1 MFGDD
6 NKNKLTLLNTMKI
19 TIVDSQGA
27 NNELCQMIYAK
38 ITKEYVDKIKI
49 SSIQNISDLYHN
61 LSQREEEASQGLLN
75 TLWMEEIST
84 SRPSVIILYYYIKEG
99 STKEEE
105 EIKISKIIEEISQ
118 NDKNVYVYLFIMVP
132 PQEVDIYQHL
142 KDDDKSPNAI
152 RKKLERDFIYIFT
165 SKDITKTIELSKL
178 CNSLIICSTN
188 YYRKVKKEIMT
199 KKNESMNLEEIIKY
213 DIMMGILST
222 LKSKKKEI
230 CLSKHLKE
238 AYDIIC
244 SKSFDH
250 KKYLYGKPENTKQN
264 FFEIRAIADW
274 LLFKIMNL
282 NLKITEN
289 MYANKK
295 KNQIVTKQKNL
306 DAQSKIDIIYKHI
319 KIFSSFDYGDK
330 DKEDDPFY
338 FYRDFWIYKRYINLM
353 EFFEKNINEL
363 KDEKKYINKIGIVIF
378 NILFIFMKMIKFY
391 KKYLKDIDMTNVMI
405 NNSEIPINLISTKP
419 NIYYAKPPNFIYE
432 DPNTNEKI
440 EIGYNDEIYLKK
452 FINNNDLTLDK
463 MFVRLKNTLIPN
475 ILLFYYKT
483 AKLQKGYEISNIAND
498 TVMLS
503 KPNPNAVKEND
514 MRGLEIYLNI
524 LRLNASKEGID
535 ENNLYTFSDINDI
548 MFDLYMNFDLYENCK
563 KFPKI
568 YINFLNK
575 FTQCLI
581 YQMEN
586 LKENEKFNNI
596 KKTALFKSLSILG
609 SYKLLNEKEQDI
621 FNILLN
627 DEEFIPSY
635 EDKEEDN
642 MVLEIN
648 NNLVDDKNQNEDAEK
663 NLDTKYAKKN
673 DILIN
678 INLPKK
684 YNKIDNNEQS
694 SISFE
699 YSIKDIEKSQERK
712 ILDLVEY
719 EFKFSLN
726 LEKIKLQFDNI
737 KIFFVCIN
745 EGPNDIKG
753 KNEKEVL
760 IKEFKQEELSNYELT
775 KDTPL
780 ILQHKIFLK
789 YKKGKIFVS
798 KIMAS
803 LSKKNNIIYS
813 FNVPS
818 EFKKVIF
825 IKNSSQNVLN
835 FNYKKSY
842 KIGKNQYVPFDLI
855 VSKEKNDDVKI
866 EDFKIQFET
875 IPTFVFKELLIP
887 TPVKATKE
895 KEKED
900 SPQEEKKSEQEES
913 YSSNSLKFGQ
923 QRTSMKEKDKKA
935 SNINNN
941 DFESLKRS
949 SCGPEKMKQLSKRTS
964 ASNLDFSHLNKIE
977 ENSDSNIEKK
987 NTGNMPM
994 HTQIKEKNSP
1004 IKAQN
1009 TNPNQKHMLPAPEFY
1024 IYNRTNNSLDKFTNT
1039 MEIKYSNFESLL
1051 DQGQNKYATLLKFLH
1066 EGSYKIKFS
1075 IIYYIRHKEIADYI
1089 EFVEES
1095 ILDFNIVKPFIS
1107 SDEIFTNNYLKIE
1120 QKRYG
1125 MKQNQNDE
1133 VNENR
1138 VYLTNSKIGLNII
1151 LTNRI
1156 EENIQIKD
1164 IIIDAK
1170 NDQSIKYINSYLND
1184 LIHSYDLE
1192 EEEKNEILL
1201 IKRSSSYNIPFETEF
1216 ANAFNGSIGKITIVW
1231 NTKSMECYE
1240 EGIFNLLNKDEFSF
1254 PDIEVRPRDF
1264 EYSYNTQMNENK
1276 EILLDIEIKNK
1287 SNKSRQ
1293 ILVTIGN
1300 KEESYE
1306 NGFIIIGIARQT
1318 HIIREREA
1326 ININYKLIPIGRGE
1340 CDYPYVRVF
1349 EKDSSTKEKT
1359 YNNFYF
1365 SEKIAII

>member
-19 TIVDSQGA
+19 TIVDNEEP
-27 NNELCQMIYAK
+27 NNELCQMIYGK

-49 SSIQNISDLYHN
+49 SSIQNISDLYSN
-61 LSQREEEASQGLLN
+61 ISQNKEETSQGLLN
-75 TLWMEEIST
+75 TLWVEEIST

-118 NDKNVYVYLFIMVP
+118 NDKNVYVYLFIMIP
-132 PQEVDIYQHL
+132 PQEMDIYQHL

-188 YYRKVKKEIMT
+188 YYRKLKKEIMT

-213 DIMMGILST
+213 DIMMGVLST

-250 KKYLYGKPENTKQN
+250 KKYLYGNPENTKQN

-306 DAQSKIDIIYKHI
+306 DAQSKIDIIYNHI

-330 DKEDDPFY
+330 DKEGDPFY
-338 FYRDFWIYKRYINLM
+338 FFRDFWTYKRYINLM

-363 KDEKKYINKIGIVIF
+363 KDEKKYINKIGIVIL

-391 KKYLKDIDMTNVMI
+391 KKYLKDIDMTNVTI
-405 NNSEIPINLISTKP
+405 NNSEIPINLISTKS
-419 NIYYAKPPNFIYE
+419 NIYYAKPPNFVYE

-452 FINNNDLTLDK
+452 VIINNDLTLDK

-498 TVMLS
+498 NVILC
-503 KPNPNAVKEND
+503 KQNAIKEND

-535 ENNLYTFSDINDI
+535 ENNLYAFSDINDI

-575 FTQCLI
+575 FTKCLI

-586 LKENEKFNNI
+586 LKENEKFNNA

-648 NNLVDDKNQNEDAEK
+648 NNVVDDKNETEDIEK
-663 NLDTKYAKKN
+663 NLDKKYAKKN

-678 INLPKK
+678 INLPKN
-684 YNKIDNNEQS
+684 YNKVDEPS

-760 IKEFKQEELSNYELT
+760 IKEFKKEELSNYELT

-780 ILQHKIFLK
+780 MLQHKIFLK

-813 FNVPS
+813 FDVPS

-835 FNYKKSY
+835 FNYRKSY

-875 IPTFVFKELLIP
+875 IPTFVFKEFSNP
-887 TPVKATKE
+887 TPVKATKEEEKE

-900 SPQEEKKSEQEES
+900 SPQEEKHLEQEDH

-923 QRTSMKEKDKKA
+923 QRISVKEKDKKTN
-935 SNINNN
+935 NINNT
-941 DFESLKRS
+941 DFVSIKRS
-949 SCGPEKMKQLSKRTS
+949 VNLLSKRISATS
-964 ASNLDFSHLNKIE
+964 LDFSHLNKIE
-977 ENSDSNIEKK
+977 ENSDNNIEKK
-987 NTGNMPM
+987 NTGNMPT
-994 HTQIKEKNSP
+994 HTHIKVKNSP
-1004 IKAQN
+1004 IKAKN

-1024 IYNRTNNSLDKFTNT
+1024 IYNKANNCLVKFTNS
-1039 MEIKYSNFESLL
+1039 MEIKYNNFESLL

-1066 EGSYKIKFS
+1066 EGSFKIKFS

-1095 ILDFNIVKPFIS
+1095 ILDFNIVKPFVCTH
-1107 SDEIFTNNYLKIE
+1107 EIFTNNFLKIE

-1133 VNENR
+1133 ENENR
-1138 VYLTNSKIGLNII
+1138 VYLTDSKIGLNFI

-1156 EENIQIKD
+1156 EEDIQIKD
-1164 IIIDAK
+1164 IIIDVK

-1192 EEEKNEILL
+1192 EEEKNEILV
-1201 IKRSSSYNIPFETEF
+1201 IKKSSSYSIPFETEF

-1240 EGIFNLLNKDEFSF
+1240 EGKFNLLNKDEFSF
-1254 PDIEVRPRDF
+1254 PDIEVRPIDF

-1300 KEESYE
+1300 KEESIDK
-1306 NGFIIIGIARQT
+1306 GFIIIGIARQT

-1340 CDYPYVRVF
+1340 CDFPYVRVF

-1359 YNNFYF
+1359 FNNFYF

>member
-19 TIVDSQGA
+19 TIVDNEGD

-38 ITKEYVDKIKI
+38 ISKEYVDKIKI

-61 LSQREEEASQGLLN
+61 ISKNKEEASQGLLN

-99 STKEEE
+99 SSKEEE
-105 EIKISKIIEEISQ
+105 EINISKIIEEISQ
-118 NDKNVYVYLFIMVP
+118 NDKNVYIYLFIMIP
-132 PQEVDIYQHL
+132 PQEIDIYQHL

-178 CNSLIICSTN
+178 CNSLIICSRN
-188 YYRKVKKEIMT
+188 YYRKLKEEIMT
-199 KKNESMNLEEIIKY
+199 KKNESMNLEEFIKY

-222 LKSKKKEI
+222 IKSKKKEI

-306 DAQSKIDIIYKHI
+306 DAQSKIDIIYNHI

-330 DKEDDPFY
+330 EKEDDPFY
-338 FYRDFWIYKRYINLM
+338 FFRDFWTYKRYINLM

-363 KDEKKYINKIGIVIF
+363 KDENKYIHKIGIVNF

-391 KKYLKDIDMTNVMI
+391 KKYLKDIDISNVMI
-405 NNSEIPINLISTKP
+405 NNIETPINSITTKP
-419 NIYYAKPPNFIYE
+419 NIYYAKPPNYVYE
-432 DPNTNEKI
+432 DPNTNQKV
-440 EIGYNDEIYLKK
+440 EIGYNEEIYLKK

-463 MFVRLKNTLIPN
+463 MFVRLKNTIIPN

-483 AKLQKGYEISNIAND
+483 GKIQKGYEISNILND
-498 TVMLS
+498 SALQIKQS
-503 KPNPNAVKEND
+503 LIKDND

-524 LRLNASKEGID
+524 LRLNANKEGID
-535 ENNLYTFSDINDI
+535 ESNLYTISDINDI
-548 MFDLYMNFDLYENCK
+548 MFDLYTNFDLYKNCR

-568 YINFLNK
+568 YVNFLDK
-575 FTQCLI
+575 FTKCLI

-609 SYKLLNEKEQDI
+609 IYKLLNEKEQDI

-627 DEEFIPSY
+627 DEEFLPSY
-635 EDKEEDN
+635 EDKEEEDN
-642 MVLEIN
+642 IVLEIN
-648 NNLVDDKNQNEDAEK
+648 NNIVDDKKENEDVEK
-663 NLDTKYAKKN
+663 NLDKNFAKKS

-678 INLPKK
+678 INLPKY
-684 YNKIDNNEQS
+684 YNKNEKR

-699 YSIKDIEKSQERK
+699 YNIKDIEKSQERK

-719 EFKFSLN
+719 EFKFSIN

-745 EGPNDIKG
+745 EGSNDIKG
-753 KNEKEVL
+753 RNKKEVI

-789 YKKGKIFVS
+789 YKKGKIYVS

-813 FNVPS
+813 FDVPS

-825 IKNSSQNVLN
+825 IKNTSQNVLN
-835 FNYKKSY
+835 FDYKKSY

-866 EDFKIQFET
+866 EDCKIQFET
-875 IPTFVFKELLIP
+875 IPTFVLKEISNS
-887 TPVKATKE
+887 TPITATKE
-895 KEKED
+895 KED
-900 SPQEEKKSEQEES
+900 SAQEEKPIEQEDS

-923 QRTSMKEKDKKA
+923 QRSSVKEREKKA
-935 SNINNN
+935 TNVNNI
-941 DFESLKRS
+941 DFESMKRS
-949 SCGPEKMKQLSKRTS
+949 SCGPEKMKQLSKRIS
-964 ASNLDFSHLNKIE
+964 ATNLDFNYFNNID

-987 NTGNMPM
+987 NTGNMPT
-994 HTQIKEKNSP
+994 HTQIKMKNSP
-1004 IKAQN
+1004 IKTKN
-1009 TNPNQKHMLPAPEFY
+1009 SNPSQRHMLPAPEFY

-1051 DQGQNKYATLLKFLH
+1051 DQGQNKYETLLRFLH

-1089 EFVEES
+1089 ELVEES
-1095 ILDFNIVKPFIS
+1095 ILDFNIVKPFSS

-1133 VNENR
+1133 ENENR
-1138 VYLTNSKIGLNII
+1138 VYLTNSKIGMNFI
-1151 LTNRI
+1151 LSNKI
-1156 EENIQIKD
+1156 EEDIQIKD
-1164 IIIDAK
+1164 IIIEPK
-1170 NDQSIKYINSYLND
+1170 KDQSIKYINSYIND

-1192 EEEKNEILL
+1192 EEEKNEILV
-1201 IKRSSSYNIPFETEF
+1201 IKKSSSYNIPFETEF

-1231 NTKSMECYE
+1231 DTKSMQCYE
-1240 EGIFNLLNKDEFSF
+1240 EGKFNLLNKDEFSF
-1254 PDIEVRPRDF
+1254 PDIEVRPIDF
-1264 EYSYNTQMNENK
+1264 EYSYNAQKNENK

-1293 ILVTIGN
+1293 IMVTIGN
-1300 KEESYE
+1300 KEESND
-1306 NGFIIIGIARQT
+1306 NGFIIIGIARQA
-1318 HIIREREA
+1318 HLIREREA

>member
-6 NKNKLTLLNTMKI
+6 NKSKLTLLNTMKI
-19 TIVDSQGA
+19 TIVDNEGA
-27 NNELCQMIYAK
+27 NNELCQMIYGK
-38 ITKEYVDKIKI
+38 ISKEYVDKIKI

-61 LSQREEEASQGLLN
+61 ISQNKEETSQGLLN
-75 TLWMEEIST
+75 TQWMEEIST
-84 SRPSVIILYYYIKEG
+84 VRPSVIILYYYIKEN

-105 EIKISKIIEEISQ
+105 EIKISNVIEEIAQ
-118 NDKNVYVYLFIMVP
+118 NDKNVYIYLFIMIP
-132 PQEVDIYQHL
+132 PQEMDIYQHL

-178 CNSLIICSTN
+178 CNSLIICSRN
-188 YYRKVKKEIMT
+188 YYRKLKEEIMT
-199 KKNESMNLEEIIKY
+199 KKNESMNLEEFIKY

-222 LKSKKKEI
+222 IKSKKKEI

-306 DAQSKIDIIYKHI
+306 DAQSKIDIIYNHI

-330 DKEDDPFY
+330 EKEGDPFY
-338 FYRDFWIYKRYINLM
+338 FFRDFWTYKRYINLM

-363 KDEKKYINKIGIVIF
+363 KDEKKYMNKIGIVNF

-391 KKYLKDIDMTNVMI
+391 KKYLKDIDMTVVMI
-405 NNSEIPINLISTKP
+405 NNNEIPINSITTKP
-419 NIYYAKPPNFIYE
+419 NNYYAKPPNFVYE
-432 DPNTNEKI
+432 DPNTNAKV

-452 FINNNDLTLDK
+452 VIINNDLTLDK
-463 MFVRLKNTLIPN
+463 MFVRLRNTLIPN
-475 ILLFYYKT
+475 IMLFYYKT

-498 TVMLS
+498 
-503 KPNPNAVKEND
+503 NAILNKQNAIKDND

-524 LRLNASKEGID
+524 LRLNANKEGID

-548 MFDLYMNFDLYENCK
+548 MFDLYTNYDLYENCR

-568 YINFLNK
+568 YVNFLNK
-575 FTQCLI
+575 FTECLI

-609 SYKLLNEKEQDI
+609 CYKLLNEKEQDI

-627 DEEFIPSY
+627 DEEFLPSY

-642 MVLEIN
+642 IVLEIN
-648 NNLVDDKNQNEDAEK
+648 NNVVDDKNEDIEK
-663 NLDTKYAKKN
+663 NLDKKYANKN

-678 INLPKK
+678 VSLPKN
-684 YNKIDNNEQS
+684 YNKIDNSEKR

-719 EFKFSLN
+719 EFKFSIN

-737 KIFFVCIN
+737 KIFFICIN
-745 EGPNDIKG
+745 EASNDIKCRN
-753 KNEKEVL
+753 KKEVL
-760 IKEFKQEELSNYELT
+760 IKEYKKEELSNYELT

-789 YKKGKIFVS
+789 YKKGKIYVS
-798 KIMAS
+798 KVMVS
-803 LSKKNNIIYS
+803 LSKKNNMIYS
-813 FNVPS
+813 FDIPS

-835 FNYKKSY
+835 FNYRKSY
-842 KIGKNQYVPFDLI
+842 NKVGKNQYVPFDLM

-866 EDFKIQFET
+866 EDFKMQFET
-875 IPTFVFKELLIP
+875 IPTFVFKEISNP
-887 TPVKATKE
+887 TPIKTPR
-895 KEKED
+895 EKED
-900 SPQEEKKSEQEES
+900 SPQEEKQSEQEMS

-923 QRTSMKEKDKKA
+923 QRTSVKEKEKKVN
-935 SNINNN
+935 NINNV
-941 DFESLKRS
+941 DFESMKRS
-949 SCGPEKMKQLSKRTS
+949 SCGPEKMKQLTKRVS
-964 ASNLDFSHLNKIE
+964 ATNLDLSRLTPNNIE
-977 ENSDSNIEKK
+977 ENSDMNIEKK
-987 NTGNMPM
+987 NTGNMPI
-994 HTQIKEKNSP
+994 HTQIQKKNSP
-1004 IKAQN
+1004 IKSIN
-1009 TNPNQKHMLPAPEFY
+1009 TNINQKHMLPAPEFF
-1024 IYNRTNNSLDKFTNT
+1024 IYNRANNSLDKYTNT

-1066 EGSYKIKFS
+1066 EGTYKIKFS

-1095 ILDFNIVKPFIS
+1095 ILDFNSVKPFVS

-1133 VNENR
+1133 ENENR
-1138 VYLTNSKIGLNII
+1138 VYLTNSKIGMNFI

-1156 EENIQIKD
+1156 EEDIQIKD

-1170 NDQSIKYINSYLND
+1170 KDQSIKYINSYLND

-1192 EEEKNEILL
+1192 EEEKKEILI
-1201 IKRSSSYNIPFETEF
+1201 IKKSSSYNIPFETEF
-1216 ANAFNGSIGKITIVW
+1216 ANAFDGSIGKITIVW

-1240 EGIFNLLNKDEFSF
+1240 EGKFNLLNKDEFSF
-1254 PDIEVRPRDF
+1254 PDIEIRPIDF
-1264 EYSYNTQMNENK
+1264 EYSYNAQMNENK
-1276 EILLDIEIKNK
+1276 EILLNIEIKNK

-1300 KEESYE
+1300 KEES
-1306 NGFIIIGIARQT
+1306 NDKGFIIIGIARQA
-1318 HIIREREA
+1318 HIIKEREA